1 MTAENDNSNH
11 RKQIAGDLKEMQE
24 AIHKG
29 AMFVVG
35 NSKDITA
42 LQEWQER
49 QNGTLAEMNQCL
61 KDIKKQI
68 ARLQAEDIANLRLEM
83 AKGKPSWAVLIIIS
97 FLLSMTVGA
106 IVFALKTTGGI

>member
-1 MTAENDNSNH
+1 MADERLS
-11 RKQIAGDLKEMQE
+11 KDLKEIQD

-49 QNGTLAEMNQCL
+49 QNGTLEKIEKRL
-61 KDIKKQI
+61 GQI
-68 ARLQAEDIANLRLEM
+68 DNKLNTLQVEDIASLRLEV
-83 AKGKPSWAVLIIIS
+83 AKGKPSWATLVIIT
-97 FLLSMTVGA
+97 FLSSMAVGA
-106 IVFALKTTGGI
+106 IIFALKITAP

>member
-1 MTAENDNSNH
+1 VVDNEELE
-11 RKQIAGDLKEMQE
+11 KELKKMQD

-49 QNGTLAEMNQCL
+49 QNGTLNDMNQCL
-61 KDIKKQI
+61 RDIKKQI
-68 ARLQAEDIANLRLEM
+68 AQLQVEDIAALRLEM
-83 AKGKPSWAVLIIIS
+83 SKGKPTWTVTMIITVLSSI
-97 FLLSMTVGA
+97 TVGA
-106 IVFALKTTGGI
+106 IVFALRVAGGEF

>member
-1 MTAENDNSNH
+1 MVDNEELE
-11 RKQIAGDLKEMQE
+11 KELKKMQD

-49 QNGTLAEMNQCL
+49 QNGTLNDMNQCL
-61 KDIKKQI
+61 RDIKKQI
-68 ARLQAEDIANLRLEM
+68 AQLQVEDIAALRLEM
-83 AKGKPSWAVLIIIS
+83 SKGKPTWTVTMIITVLSSI
-97 FLLSMTVGA
+97 TVGA
-106 IVFALKTTGGI
+106 IVFALRVAGGEF